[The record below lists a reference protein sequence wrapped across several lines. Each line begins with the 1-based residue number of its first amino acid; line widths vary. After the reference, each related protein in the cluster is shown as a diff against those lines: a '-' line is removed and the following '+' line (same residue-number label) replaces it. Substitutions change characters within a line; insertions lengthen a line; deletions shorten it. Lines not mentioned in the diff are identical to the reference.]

1 MTNPEFPQQSS
12 TRRTNAVE
20 NQLFVLRSSIEQLRK
35 AYNGHDVEWS
45 DVGRCRQLSLSLCQL
60 IRANCFEPLT
70 DRRDFCLFT
79 EEPYYGSG
87 SGSGDGPDDIIEEGS
102 GLSPIDLT
110 PSSKESGGSS
120 TTHTITTGGE
130 PAIHGGAGGTSTK
143 SDADVKP
150 SSGDNDS
157 NNVNKNNIN
166 SSNNNNNKGTSG
178 SVGQTTSQMS
188 LRRALLTYF
197 LPIYIAWF
205 GGFVAEL
212 L

>member
-1 MTNPEFPQQSS
+1 MAMTLNGLMLVSIDYAIWAPL
-12 TRRTNAVE
+12 
-20 NQLFVLRSSIEQLRK
+20 QL
-35 AYNGHDVEWS
+35 D
-45 DVGRCRQLSLSLCQL
+45 SLSS
-60 IRANCFEPLT
+60 PT
-70 DRRDFCLFT
+70 DRLSFSLYVIT

-110 PSSKESGGSS
+110 PNSKESGGSS

-130 PAIHGGAGGTSTK
+130 PGIHGGAGSTSTK
-143 SDADVKP
+143 SETDVKP
-150 SSGDNDS
+150 SGIDDDS

-166 SSNNNNNKGTSG
+166 SSDNNNNKGTSG
-178 SVGQTTSQMS
+178 SMGTTASKMS

-205 GGFVAEL
+205 GGVVAEL
-212 L
+212 LWSTWIRV